1 MDLLTRSF
9 QKHVVKNLF
18 YFFFFFFLFGDINI
32 LFYVFDDTLRFDKK
46 KKGKRE
52 KLTTV
57 APIFSVLRLFRER
70 RLIVSPFLSAGF
82 KFSLWRD
89 RECLVL
95 VALSCLTI
103 RSINW
108 TFWSGVNCLLCAGL
122 SSFSGSFIKDVTNT
136 IIQFVQKKKKKKRKE
151 KRLSKIATVIINLIM
166 KKHFMVSSN
175 FSS

>member
-122 SSFSGSFIKDVTNT
+122 SSFSGSFINKRRYKYNYT
-136 IIQFVQKKKKKKRKE
+136 ICTKKKEEEEE
-151 KRLSKIATVIINLIM
+151 KREKG
-166 KKHFMVSSN
+166 
-175 FSS
+175 

>member
-1 MDLLTRSF
+1 MFEPWMDLLTRSF

-122 SSFSGSFIKDVTNT
+122 SSFSGSFINKRRYKYNYT
-136 IIQFVQKKKKKKRKE
+136 ICTKKKEEEE
-151 KRLSKIATVIINLIM
+151 KREKV
-166 KKHFMVSSN
+166 K
-175 FSS
+175 